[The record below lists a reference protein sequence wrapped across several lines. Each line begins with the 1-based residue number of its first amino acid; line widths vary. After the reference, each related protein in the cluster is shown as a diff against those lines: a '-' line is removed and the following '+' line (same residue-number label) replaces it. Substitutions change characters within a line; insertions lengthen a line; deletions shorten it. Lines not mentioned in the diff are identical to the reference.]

1 MSILLILFVNSFI
14 RVLLIKQLDP
24 LSFINQLK
32 DDVVRFIMKLAE
44 RELYELM
51 ISKIS
56 KNLSVIR
63 PDRKF
68 FRQDRRNKTNK
79 YPMNYKRMC

>member
-1 MSILLILFVNSFI
+1 
-14 RVLLIKQLDP
+14 
-24 LSFINQLK
+24 
-32 DDVVRFIMKLAE
+32 MKLAE
-44 RELYELM
+44 FELYELL

-68 FRQDRRNKTNK
+68 FRQDRRSNKNK